1 MEAEP
6 YFKSIVCL
14 ALKRDDRK
22 CPIYVVFAL
31 LGCYAVLIGSYWHF
45 RTAGQSKR
53 LFQTS
58 CN

>member
-31 LGCYAVLIGSYWHF
+31 LGCYAVLIGSY
-45 RTAGQSKR
+45 
-53 LFQTS
+53 
-58 CN
+58 